1 MYLLYPRLPL
11 AIAVRLVS
19 ERSSMTISDLAKIS
33 SIDHE
38 AVQFYETG
46 SKVSERDLQHLQADV
61 RKCAENFGY
70 PDPASEQDLRS
81 FDTECGKFLHQSLKL
96 HPSEASHLEVWA
108 FLTCVLLP
116 DVVRWRFP
124 GDTTAEERFIGSDR
138 GLRRNTFGRLW
149 WRSYLMHQPNSDNPY
164 EFFDLL
170 HEDDLVQITERNS
183 IAASRTLIAVFV
195 QAFIKALTQHQD
207 IPRRELMR
215 ETVKRVRRY
224 LSFIAFDLLDEKQI
238 RILVDSLFEQTSE
251 ALLNP
256 NP

>member
-33 SIDHE
+33 GTEHT
-38 AVQFYETG
+38 AVQYYETG
-46 SKVSERDLQHLQADV
+46 SKVSKGDLKKIQSDV
-61 RKCAENFGY
+61 RICAGKFGY
-70 PDPASEQDLRS
+70 PDPSGEQNLRS
-81 FDTECGKFLHQSLKL
+81 FDTECGQLLHQSLKL
-96 HPSEASHLEVWA
+96 HPSEASHLEMWA

-124 GDTTAEERFIGSDR
+124 GDATTEERFIGSDR

-149 WRSYLMHQPNSDNPY
+149 WRSHLMHQPNSDNPY

-195 QAFIKALTQHQD
+195 QAFIKALTEHQD

-238 RILVDSLFEQTSE
+238 RILVDTLFEQTAE